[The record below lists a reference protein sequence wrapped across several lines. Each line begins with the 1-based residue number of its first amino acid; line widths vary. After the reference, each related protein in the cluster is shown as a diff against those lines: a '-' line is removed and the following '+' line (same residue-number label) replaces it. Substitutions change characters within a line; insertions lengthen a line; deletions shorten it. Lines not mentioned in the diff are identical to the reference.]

1 MASYDQSASETDLS
15 LLLQAELK
23 ALFHVSQVLSRS
35 LNLHETLQG
44 VLQVLH
50 DLSGMRQGMVT
61 LVDPERGDLL
71 LSAVHR
77 DKNNEEKQP
86 EIRYR
91 PGEGV
96 VGAILEFGKTV
107 VVQSIANE
115 PRFLGRLGLYNPE
128 LPFIGVPIRVGD
140 QLVGVLAAQPQERNL
155 LQERA
160 RFTEMVA
167 NLIGQAVR
175 LSWEVEQERRDL
187 ADERDRLRRQ
197 VRGTFGFSNI
207 VGHTTKMRRIF
218 EQVRQVAKWNT
229 TVLIRGESGTG
240 KELIANAIHFNSP
253 RANGPFV
260 KLNCAALPDNLLE
273 SELFGHEK
281 GAFTGAV
288 NQRKG
293 RFEQADG
300 GSIFLDEIGEISA
313 TFQAKLLRILQEGEF
328 ERVGGTRTL
337 KVDVRV
343 IAATNR
349 DLESAVE
356 EGEFREDLYYRLNV
370 MPLYL
375 PPLRDRTED
384 IPELAKFLMTKIS
397 KHQNRQLEIT
407 DSAVRI
413 LMRYHWPGNVREL
426 ENCLERASI
435 MSEEG
440 LVDREAIALAGL
452 EDKLSVS
459 AKAAERSSVDL
470 DNPDLDERE
479 RVIAALEQAGWVQAK
494 AARLLGLTPR
504 QIAYRIQTL
513 NIKVRQ
519 L

>member
-1 MASYDQSASETDLS
+1 MMASYDQSASETDLS

-229 TVLIRGESGTG
+229 TVPMLFTS
-240 KELIANAIHFNSP
+240 IHP
-253 RANGPFV
+253 GP
-260 KLNCAALPDNLLE
+260 
-273 SELFGHEK
+273 
-281 GAFTGAV
+281 
-288 NQRKG
+288 
-293 RFEQADG
+293 
-300 GSIFLDEIGEISA
+300 
-313 TFQAKLLRILQEGEF
+313 
-328 ERVGGTRTL
+328 
-337 KVDVRV
+337 
-343 IAATNR
+343 
-349 DLESAVE
+349 
-356 EGEFREDLYYRLNV
+356 
-370 MPLYL
+370 
-375 PPLRDRTED
+375 
-384 IPELAKFLMTKIS
+384 
-397 KHQNRQLEIT
+397 T
-407 DSAVRI
+407 DH
-413 LMRYHWPGNVREL
+413 L
-426 ENCLERASI
+426 
-435 MSEEG
+435 
-440 LVDREAIALAGL
+440 
-452 EDKLSVS
+452 
-459 AKAAERSSVDL
+459 
-470 DNPDLDERE
+470 
-479 RVIAALEQAGWVQAK
+479 
-494 AARLLGLTPR
+494 
-504 QIAYRIQTL
+504 
-513 NIKVRQ
+513 
-519 L
+519 